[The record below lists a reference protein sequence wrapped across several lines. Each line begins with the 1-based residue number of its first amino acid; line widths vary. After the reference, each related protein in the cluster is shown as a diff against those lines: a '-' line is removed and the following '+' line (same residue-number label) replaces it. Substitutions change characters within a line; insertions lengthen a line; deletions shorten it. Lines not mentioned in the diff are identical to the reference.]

1 MLHLKIGKSVSQR
14 KKKHKSS
21 MIQLIFEKNDESLV
35 CLGFGSIF
43 FFWSDFSFSSKVG
56 NFHFL
61 DTLKSI
67 LAFWVGVTSCDD
79 CVALSVVV
87 GLVDKTSGCLGTF
100 FFLGILNDDKLH
112 VDGAFFRILSLI
124 LWCLK
129 MTGKKRNILEH
140 ILQACIRKKPMK
152 KFKCII

>member
-43 FFWSDFSFSSKVG
+43 IFWSDFSFSSKVG
-56 NFHFL
+56 NFRFL
-61 DTLKSI
+61 NRLKSI
-67 LAFWVGVTSCDD
+67 SAFWVGVTSCDN
-79 CVALSVVV
+79 CVASSVVV

-100 FFLGILNDDKLH
+100 FFFGILNDDKLY
-112 VDGAFFRILSLI
+112 VDGTFFRILFLI
-124 LWCLK
+124 LSALK
-129 MTGKKRNILEH
+129 WQKKRETY
-140 ILQACIRKKPMK
+140 
-152 KFKCII
+152 

>member
-100 FFLGILNDDKLH
+100 FLGILNDDKLH
-112 VDGAFFRILSLI
+112 VVPSLEYCP
-124 LWCLK
+124 WSY
-129 MTGKKRNILEH
+129 
-140 ILQACIRKKPMK
+140 QP
-152 KFKCII
+152 

>member
-1 MLHLKIGKSVSQR
+1 MPHLKIGKSVSQW

-21 MIQLIFEKNDESLV
+21 MTELIFEKNDTSLV
-35 CLGFGSIF
+35 CLSFGSIF

-56 NFHFL
+56 NFRFL
-61 DTLKSI
+61 NRLKSI

-79 CVALSVVV
+79 CVASSVVV

-124 LWCLK
+124 LSALK
-129 MTGKKRNILEH
+129 WQKKR
-140 ILQACIRKKPMK
+140 QTY
-152 KFKCII
+152 

>member
-1 MLHLKIGKSVSQR
+1 MHFKKWSKQTYLYTNKQRKMLHLKIGKSVSQQQ
-14 KKKHKSS
+14 KKYKSS

-43 FFWSDFSFSSKVG
+43 FFWSEFLFSSKVG

-61 DTLKSI
+61 NTLKSV
-67 LAFWVGVTSCDD
+67 LAFWIRVTSCDN
-79 CVALSVVV
+79 CVASSVVV

-100 FFLGILNDDKLH
+100 FFLGILDDNKLH

-124 LWCLK
+124 LSAL
-129 MTGKKRNILEH
+129 KKRETY
-140 ILQACIRKKPMK
+140 
-152 KFKCII
+152 